1 MMQLPDNLT
10 LKFIGGP
17 MDGVYSGGEQ
27 YPDNVR
33 MLLHGYYV
41 ASKEG
46 EIGITIQ
53 PASPQGLPSTFKP
66 EHLRT
71 EGIKGGKYVVVQN
84 ETDGWKTDITFDYQ
98 GIGGYPSDD

>member
-1 MMQLPDNLT
+1 MQLPDNIIM
-10 LKFIGGP
+10 KFIGGP
-17 MDGVYSGGEQ
+17 MDGVYSSTEQ
-27 YPDNVR
+27 YTDNVQ

-53 PASPQGLPSTFKP
+53 PTSPRGLPSTFKP

-71 EGIKGGKYVVVQN
+71 EGIKGGKYVVVKN
-84 ETDGWKTDITFDYQ
+84 ENDGWQTVITLNYQ
-98 GIGGYPSDD
+98 GIGGYPSND